1 MFLDR
6 ASMRQRFVDPACKSI
21 ESQVMKDPRSR
32 FRAYL
37 QRWWSSQLDA
47 ATEESGWRGGRDTHA
62 LASQFRRDP
71 QFELAQAGLLHR
83 RLSPFEAR
91 EAVDHLEPLPNATDA
106 ELLTDALVRASS
118 TARRVRTTTA
128 ASAVVT
134 IVALMIR
141 NSLRKRAK

>member
-1 MFLDR
+1 
-6 ASMRQRFVDPACKSI
+6 
-21 ESQVMKDPRSR
+21 MKDAHSR
-32 FRAYL
+32 FLSYL
-37 QRWWSSQLDA
+37 QRWWANQID
-47 ATEESGWRGGRDTHA
+47 ATEGDADWRQDRDTHV

-91 EAVDHLEPLPNATDA
+91 DAVDHLDPLPSVADA

-128 ASAVVT
+128 AGAVITISALV
-134 IVALMIR
+134 LR
-141 NSLRKRAK
+141 NALRKRT

>member
-1 MFLDR
+1 
-6 ASMRQRFVDPACKSI
+6 
-21 ESQVMKDPRSR
+21 MKDAHSR
-32 FRAYL
+32 FLGYL
-37 QRWWSSQLDA
+37 QRWWTAQIEQADSETD
-47 ATEESGWRGGRDTHA
+47 WRSDRDTHV

-91 EAVDHLEPLPNATDA
+91 DAVDHLEPLPSVTDA

-128 ASAVVT
+128 AGAIITISALV
-134 IVALMIR
+134 LR
-141 NSLRKRAK
+141 NALRKRA